1 MAKDDKKASGAAVD
15 NPGAAKVVE
24 EAEHKMRK
32 AAEQVSHAHAAI
44 RTGRAAP
51 ALLERVEPEYYGT
64 PTPIKQIAQ
73 ISTPD
78 ARTLLITPYDRTALA
93 AIEKAIQKSDL
104 GLNPNSDGQ
113 SIRLAFPAPTEERRK
128 ELVKLAKKEA
138 EEGKVAVR
146 NVRRDEI
153 DKIKALEKKSEVTQ
167 DDSKHLQ
174 DQIQKLTDRYV
185 AEIDRILAAKEAEI
199 LEV

>member
-1 MAKDDKKASGAAVD
+1 MAKDDKKAAPAVGQ
-15 NPGAAKVVE
+15 NASQIIH
-24 EAEHKMRK
+24 EAEHKMKR
-32 AAEQVSHAHAAI
+32 ALESVLHEHAAI

-51 ALLERVEPEYYGT
+51 AVLERIEPEYYGS
-64 PTPIKQIAQ
+64 PTPIKQIAT
-73 ISTPD
+73 ISSPD
-78 ARTLLITPYDRTALA
+78 ARTLMITPFDRTALN

-104 GLNPNSDGQ
+104 GLNPNNDGQ
-113 SIRLAFPAPTEERRK
+113 SIRLVFPPPTEERRK

-153 DKIKALEKKSEVTQ
+153 DKIKGLEKKSELTQ
-167 DDSKHLQ
+167 DDSKHVQ

-185 AEIDRILAAKEAEI
+185 AEIDRALTAKEAEI